1 MNFTCFL
8 TIFKKAKPFFVF
20 YDNAIHSYL
29 VIRIW
34 SDVDIPKTDICQFR
48 IMIYAKQASA
58 RNKETSQWMIV
69 TLIVFFI
76 DYVFIIKNT
85 FRVTINPDSV
95 GIPFGDFYYHLAKTA
110 FISILEIS
118 NFILRNTSFF
128 KHVFC

>member
-34 SDVDIPKTDICQFR
+34 SDVDIPKTYICQFR

-69 TLIVFFI
+69 TLIVLASPSGIF
-76 DYVFIIKNT
+76 T
-85 FRVTINPDSV
+85 TILPRQPSSR
-95 GIPFGDFYYHLAKTA
+95 YWK
-110 FISILEIS
+110 
-118 NFILRNTSFF
+118 
-128 KHVFC
+128 